1 MINEEKVILMTKM
14 QAYEDGKG
22 KRHVAIAS
30 YFRSDY
36 LGFQVLKAVIS
47 VTIALIIIYA
57 AYILYDLEI
66 YQKFSEK
73 LPDYHG
79 GICPSYVCGIC
90 VSLCKGQEKLKSL
103 LR

>member
-14 QAYEDGKG
+14 QAYEDGEG

-57 AYILYDLEI
+57 AYILYDLERFMKNR
-66 YQKFSEK
+66 YWMCFVE
-73 LPDYHG
+73 
-79 GICPSYVCGIC
+79 
-90 VSLCKGQEKLKSL
+90 
-103 LR
+103 